1 MTQKYNLKYTS
12 LFYEDLN
19 KITDYI
25 VYNLN
30 NILAAN
36 RLVESVE
43 DEIKK
48 RLECPLAYEKYISK
62 YKRKNI
68 YYRIYVKNFIIFYI
82 VKDNIM
88 EVRRI
93 QYNKRN
99 LRYFV
104 RDRNEKYILNLK
116 QDKII
121 N

>member
-1 MTQKYNLKYTS
+1 MKL
-12 LFYEDLN
+12 E
-19 KITDYI
+19 
-25 VYNLN
+25 
-30 NILAAN
+30 
-36 RLVESVE
+36 
-43 DEIKK
+43 K

-104 RDRNEKYILNLK
+104 REKSVRYIVK
-116 QDKII
+116 QG